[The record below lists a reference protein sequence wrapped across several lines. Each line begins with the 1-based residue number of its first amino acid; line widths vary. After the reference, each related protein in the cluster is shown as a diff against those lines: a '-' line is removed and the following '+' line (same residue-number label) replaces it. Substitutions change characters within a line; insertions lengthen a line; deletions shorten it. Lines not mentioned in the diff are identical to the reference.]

1 MGPHPYRQ
9 KLKWLGGLVVLGL
22 AYNTW
27 LHFRPTLTGL
37 PLLDGGIG
45 VLLGLYICSHP
56 AANAV
61 DMLFE
66 RGLLRRITSK
76 WLGAGWLALNLLV
89 LGVGWTVIVTGV
101 MRFVD

>member
-1 MGPHPYRQ
+1 MRPHPYRH
-9 KLKWLGGLVVLGL
+9 KLKWLGGLALLGL
-22 AYNTW
+22 AYTTW
-27 LHFRPTLTGL
+27 LQFRPTLTGM

-66 RGLLRRITSK
+66 RGLLRRIRSK
-76 WLGAGWLALNLLV
+76 WLGAGWLALNGLV
-89 LGVGWTVIVTGV
+89 LVVGWTVIAAGVT
-101 MRFVD
+101 RFVN

>member
-1 MGPHPYRQ
+1 M
-9 KLKWLGGLVVLGL
+9 LGILVVLGL
-22 AYNTW
+22 AYNNW
-27 LHFRPTLTGL
+27 LYFLSTLTGV

-66 RGLLRRITSK
+66 RGMLRRITSK
-76 WLGAGWLALNLLV
+76 WLGAGWLVLNLLV
-89 LGVGWTVIVTGV
+89 LAVGWMVIVTGV

>member
-1 MGPHPYRQ
+1 MKPRSYRQ
-9 KLKWLGGLVVLGL
+9 KLRWLGGLAALGL
-22 AYNTW
+22 AYNNW
-27 LHFRPTLTGL
+27 LYFQRTLTGV

-45 VLLGLYICSHP
+45 VILGLYICSQP

-66 RGLLRRITSK
+66 RGLLRRIGSE
-76 WLGAGWLALNLLV
+76 WLRAGWLALNLLV
-89 LGVGWTVIVTGV
+89 LALGWTVIVTGA